1 MEGKSKQVVHYRK
14 LPQNYI
20 QVGVCASVVVMDHP
34 HFEPGVQV
42 YTSTVQ
48 SYDKETG
55 EFHTNNSIYKPEE

>member
-34 HFEPGVQV
+34 HFEPETQV
-42 YTSTVQ
+42 CTTRVV
-48 SYDKETG
+48 SYNKETG
-55 EFHTNNSIYKPEE
+55 EFHTTNFIYRPEE